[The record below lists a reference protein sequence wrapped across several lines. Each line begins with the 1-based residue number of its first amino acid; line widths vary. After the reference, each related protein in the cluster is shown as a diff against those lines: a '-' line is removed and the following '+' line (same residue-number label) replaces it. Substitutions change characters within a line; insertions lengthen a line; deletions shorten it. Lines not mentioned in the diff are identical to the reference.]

1 MLHIE
6 STDAEDESERPMF
19 HAAYNPT
26 FEEAVKQTAHPL
38 HTQASLD
45 PLLDRIGDARIVL
58 LGEST
63 HGTSEYYLW
72 RARITQ
78 RLIEEK
84 GFSFVAVEGDWPD
97 CYCVNRYVKGLPDAG
112 QSAHSVLRTFA
123 RWPTWMW
130 ANWEAAALVEW
141 LRRRND
147 ARVPEQRTGFYGL
160 DVYSLWDSL
169 AEVTRFLEQHHPDA
183 VAAAYRAF
191 DCFQPY
197 DADVQAYARASQLVP
212 LSCER
217 DVVDLLIETQRRA
230 HETRYYGDPEAAF
243 NAEQNARV
251 AVGAEG
257 YYRTMVEGGPE
268 SWNIRDRHM
277 TDTLER
283 LLQHHGAGSKAIVW
297 EHNTHIGD
305 AHATP
310 MSDYGMVNVGQL
322 IRERHDR
329 DNVVLVGFGSHRGT
343 VMAGRSWGA
352 PMKRLTVYE
361 ASPESW
367 EGVLHTR
374 LGDDSLLIFD
384 STGEARETFA
394 EVRGHRAIGV
404 VYDPYIDRSGSY
416 VPTALSERYD
426 AFIYL
431 EETHALHPIRI
442 EPEEAALEPPE
453 TYPWGV

>member
-1 MLHIE
+1 MVNAAHI
-6 STDAEDESERPMF
+6 
-19 HAAYNPT
+19 PT
-26 FEEAVKQTAHPL
+26 HEGVIKRVAHPL

-58 LGEST
+58 LGEAT

-72 RARITQ
+72 RARLTQ

-97 CYCVNRYVKGLPDAG
+97 CYRINRYVKGQPDAG
-112 QSAHSVLRTFA
+112 QSALSALHAFE

-130 ANWEAAALVEW
+130 ANWEVAALVEW
-141 LRRRND
+141 MRRHND
-147 ARVPEQRTGFYGL
+147 SRPAGQRAGFYGL

-169 AEVTRFLEQHHPDA
+169 AEVTRFLEQNHPDA

-197 DADVQAYARASQLVP
+197 DSDVQAYARASQLVP
-212 LSCER
+212 LSCEKE
-217 DVVDLLIETQRRA
+217 VIDLLMETQRRA
-230 HETRYYGDPEAAF
+230 HQTRYDGDAEAAF

-251 AVGAEG
+251 AVGAEH

-277 TDTLER
+277 TDTLDH
-283 LLQHHGAGSKAIVW
+283 LLAYHGPDSRAIVW

-305 AHATP
+305 ARATP

-322 IRERHDR
+322 VRERHAAD
-329 DNVVLVGFGSHRGT
+329 DVVLVGFGSYRGT
-343 VMAGRSWGA
+343 VIAGRAWGA
-352 PMKRLTVYE
+352 PMKRLTVDE
-361 ASPESW
+361 ARPESW
-367 EGVLHTR
+367 EGILHETI
-374 LGDDSLLIFD
+374 GEDSLLIFAESPD
-384 STGEARETFA
+384 ASEVFS

-416 VPTALSERYD
+416 VPTSLSGRYD
-426 AFIYL
+426 AFVYL
-431 EETHALHPIRI
+431 EETRALHPLHI
-442 EPEEAALEPPE
+442 EEHAALEPPE

>member
-1 MLHIE
+1 
-6 STDAEDESERPMF
+6 MF

-26 FEEAVKQTAHPL
+26 LNEAIRQVAHPL
-38 HTQASLD
+38 DTRASLD
-45 PLLDRIGDARIVL
+45 PLLNRIGDARVVL

-72 RARITQ
+72 RALLTQ

-97 CYCVNRYVKGLPDAG
+97 CYRVNRYVKGLPDAG
-112 QSAHSVLRTFA
+112 QSAQSVLHAFE

-130 ANWEAAALVEW
+130 ANWEVAALVEW
-141 LRRRND
+141 MRRHND
-147 ARVPEQRTGFYGL
+147 RVHPDQRAGFYGL

-169 AEVTRFLEQHHPDA
+169 TEVTRFLEQNHPDA

-191 DCFQPY
+191 GCFQPY

-212 LSCER
+212 LSCEK
-217 DVVDLLIETQRRA
+217 DVINLLMETQRRA
-230 HETRYYGDPEAAF
+230 HETRYQGDAEAAF

-251 AVGAEG
+251 AVGAEN

-268 SWNIRDRHM
+268 SWNVRDRHM
-277 TDTLER
+277 TDTLEH
-283 LLQHHGAGSKAIVW
+283 LLQYHGPGSKAIVW

-305 AHATP
+305 ARATP

-322 IRERHDR
+322 VRERHDR
-329 DNVVLVGFGSHRGT
+329 DDVVLVGFGSYRGT
-343 VMAGRSWGA
+343 VIAGRSWGA
-352 PMKRLTVYE
+352 PMKRLTIDE
-361 ASPESW
+361 ARPESW
-367 EGVLHTR
+367 EGVLHTT
-374 LGDDSLLIFD
+374 LGEDSLLIFAD
-384 STGEARETFA
+384 SVDASEAFS

-426 AFIYL
+426 AFVYL
-431 EETHALHPIRI
+431 EETHALHPMHI
-442 EPEEAALEPPE
+442 EPEAALEPPE

>member
-1 MLHIE
+1 
-6 STDAEDESERPMF
+6 MF

-26 FEEAVKQTAHPL
+26 LETAVKQAAHPL
-38 HTQASLD
+38 NTQASLD
-45 PLLDRIGDARIVL
+45 PLVERIGDARIVL

-72 RARITQ
+72 RARLTQ

-97 CYCVNRYVKGLPDAG
+97 CYRVNRYVKGQPDAG
-112 QSAHSVLRTFA
+112 HSANSVLHAFE

-130 ANWEAAALVEW
+130 ANWEVAALVEW
-141 LRRRND
+141 LHRRNHTI
-147 ARVPEQRTGFYGL
+147 PEGQKVGFYGL

-169 AEVTRFLEQHHPDA
+169 AEVTRFLEQNHPDA
-183 VAAAYRAF
+183 VASAYRAF

-217 DVVDLLIETQRRA
+217 DVIDLLMETQRRA
-230 HETRYYGDPEAAF
+230 HETRYEGDAEAAF
-243 NAEQNARV
+243 NAEQNAHV
-251 AVGAEG
+251 AVGAEH

-283 LLQHHGAGSKAIVW
+283 LLQHHGPGSKAVVW

-305 AHATP
+305 ARATP

-322 IRERHDR
+322 VRERHDR
-329 DNVVLVGFGSHRGT
+329 DDVVLVGFGSHRGT
-343 VMAGRSWGA
+343 VIAGRSWGA
-352 PMKRLTVYE
+352 PMMRMQVDDAL
-361 ASPESW
+361 PDSW
-367 EGVLHTR
+367 EGILHTT
-374 LGDDSLLIFD
+374 LGEDSLLIFTESQD
-384 STGEARETFA
+384 ASQAFS

-416 VPTALSERYD
+416 VPTSLSERYD
-426 AFIYL
+426 AFVYL
-431 EETHALHPIRI
+431 EETRALHPMHIR
-442 EPEEAALEPPE
+442 PEAALEPPE